1 MRFRSLLVGLTTFLL
16 LPVVDARADSRFDGT
31 WIGTE
36 TATLQMW
43 TSDPKAKRPAPSS
56 AKTTII
62 VAQGGK
68 LVGKIGGVCPG
79 RFEHVRWAG
88 NSLNFDAHYC
98 RLKVTLS
105 PDGKTLTENGLIDQN
120 TGYSYATGARPS
132 YRTFQIT
139 GTFHRQ

>member
-1 MRFRSLLVGLTTFLL
+1 MK
-16 LPVVDARADSRFDGT
+16 LPVISFACLLATSAMQAEPNTSVDGI

-36 TATLQMW
+36 TATLLIW
-43 TSDPKAKRPAPSS
+43 GSDPKAKRPAPNS

-79 RFEHVRWAG
+79 RFEHVRWVG
-88 NSLNFDAHYC
+88 DSLNFDAHYC

-105 PDGKTLTENGLIDQN
+105 PDGKTLTESGLLDQD
-120 TGYSYATGARPS
+120 TGDFHHPATGARPG